1 MAKGPDF
8 GGGSI
13 FRNRRKTNRLSIDI
27 GYANGSNERAPDLT
41 GDIEI
46 TKACVKKMVE
56 MFKEGDVSVSQR
68 RASENEEVIKLEI
81 AANVREGKQAGTFLS
96 FWLSEAWKPEQ
107 KEEPVAEKDEVD
119 IPF

>member
-1 MAKGPDF
+1 MPKGPDL

-13 FRNRRKTNRLSIDI
+13 FRNRRKTDNFSVNIDYVR
-27 GYANGSNERAPDLT
+27 GHNERAPDLT

-56 MFKEGDVSVSQR
+56 MFKEGDTSTSKR
-68 RASENEEVIKLEI
+68 RASENEQVVKLEI
-81 AANVREGKQAGTFLS
+81 AANVREGRQAGSFLS
-96 FWLSEAWKPEQ
+96 FWLSEAWKPEP
-107 KEEPVAEKDEVD
+107 KNEPVADADED

>member
-1 MAKGPDF
+1 MPKGPDY

-13 FRNRRKTNRLSIDI
+13 FRNRRKTDSFRVKLDYTKSH
-27 GYANGSNERAPDLT
+27 NERAPDLT

-46 TKACVKKMVE
+46 TKACAKKIVE
-56 MFKEGDVSVSQR
+56 MFKENDTDTSKR
-68 RASENEEVIKLEI
+68 KASENEQIVKLEI

-96 FWLSEAWKPEQ
+96 FWLSEAWKPEP
-107 KEEPVAEKDEVD
+107 KNDVIDADED

>member
-13 FRNRRKTNRLSIDI
+13 FRNRRKTDRFEVDI
-27 GYANGSNERAPDLT
+27 GYARGHNERAPDLT

-46 TKACVKKMVE
+46 TKACVKKMVA
-56 MFKEGDVSVSQR
+56 MFKEGDVSVSKR

-81 AANVREGKQAGTFLS
+81 AANVREGKQAGNFLS
-96 FWLSEAWKPEQ
+96 FWLSEAWKPET
-107 KEEPVAEKDEVD
+107 KDEPAAEEDGTD